1 MSATL
6 SVYMPVPSNF
16 SRQSLIST
24 VFEIWQKSQKLI
36 MFLQV
41 RTGEDLNEMVS
52 CTLAGVTEAGW
63 EPGGLQ
69 QGRWCR
75 TRDGEHSFCRKL
87 GIFSFSCLQ
96 ENIFCVYAWK
106 GIVQGNGCCRTSH
119 RGPFGG
125 RKKDEFPDH
134 ALWFWRCSGR
144 PVGLGGLDLSPS
156 AYEAMGHNLVQILL
170 LCFCPFILF
179 LWRRRCLRESIHLT
193 EGL

>member
-24 VFEIWQKSQKLI
+24 VFEIRQKAQKLI
-36 MFLQV
+36 MSGQV
-41 RTGEDLNEMVS
+41 KIWTSQEMVS
-52 CTLAGVTEAGW
+52 CTLAGVTDAGW

-75 TRDGEHSFCRKL
+75 TRDGEHSFCRKF

-96 ENIFCVYAWK
+96 ENVFCVYAWK
-106 GIVQGNGCCRTSH
+106 GIVQGNGCCHASH

-125 RKKDEFPDH
+125 RKKDVFPDC
-134 ALWFWRCSGR
+134 ALWF
-144 PVGLGGLDLSPS
+144 GGVVAGQL
-156 AYEAMGHNLVQILL
+156 AWG
-170 LCFCPFILF
+170 
-179 LWRRRCLRESIHLT
+179 
-193 EGL
+193 G